1 MANNCS
7 SMEFPRAFAFA
18 IDDLGW
24 NEGSSLVMNTPPG
37 PFRAGVK
44 RVFDRRDYQSVID
57 VGKAVGVRVQCLFIL
72 SEMDRH
78 NILSK
83 YPTTT
88 WMREKWDNTARIN
101 DHQIEI
107 MN

>member
-1 MANNCS
+1 MTKNNS
-7 SMEFPRAFAFA
+7 FIEFPRAFAFA

-24 NEGSSLVMNTPPG
+24 NEGSSLVMNTPSG

-44 RVFDRRDYQSVID
+44 RSFDIRDYQSIVD

-78 NILSK
+78 NILANH
-83 YPTTT
+83 PTAT
-88 WMREKWDNTARIN
+88 WMREKWNNDARLS
-101 DHQIEI
+101 DQQ
-107 MN
+107 